1 MAQKSLVLWQP
12 IAEANEL
19 GIIMY
24 DTWQVLLPLSLFNLD
39 SANRRQCDTDIYQI
53 YLLYLIYFLPRCGLN
68 DSTHNDIQLEYLK
81 FT

>member
-53 YLLYLIYFLPRCGLN
+53 YLLYLIYFFAALWV
-68 DSTHNDIQLEYLK
+68 E
-81 FT
+81 